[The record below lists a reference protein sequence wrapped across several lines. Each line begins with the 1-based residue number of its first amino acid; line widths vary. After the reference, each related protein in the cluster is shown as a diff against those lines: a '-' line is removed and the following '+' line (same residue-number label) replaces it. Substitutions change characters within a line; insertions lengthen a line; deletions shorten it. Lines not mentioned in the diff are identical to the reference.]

1 MPVWLLCSSKVI
13 PFTDINHKSDI
24 NTIRLKDFFIID
36 LSDQIDVEKRY
47 QS

>member
-13 PFTDINHKSDI
+13 PFTDINQKSDI
-24 NTIRLKDFFIID
+24 NAIHLKDFFIID
-36 LSDQIDVEKRY
+36 LSDQNDVEKRY